1 MVKLR
6 LRRRGRKAHPF
17 YDIVA
22 IDGRAR
28 RDGSAIERVGYLDPM
43 TTPKNVV
50 LDPARAI
57 YWLNVGAQPTDIV
70 RDILSREGVLL
81 RRHLEF
87 KGKTAEEI
95 EAAVEEHKKNAT
107 ERYERLKARR
117 KERAERKV
125 KAAEDAAKAEA
136 EAAAAAAAAPAEEAA
151 AEAPA
156 EEPAAEAPAE
166 ETPETPAE

>member
-6 LRRRGRKAHPF
+6 LRRRGRKKHPF

-28 RDGSAIERVGYLDPM
+28 RDGAAIERVGWVDPM

-50 LDPARAI
+50 VNAERAI

-70 RDILSREGVLL
+70 NQIFSREGVLL
-81 RRHLEF
+81 QRHLGF
-87 KGKTAEEI
+87 KGASAEEI
-95 EAAVEEHKKNAT
+95 ATAVAQHRERAT
-107 ERYERLKARR
+107 ERYNRLKARR
-117 KERAERKV
+117 KERARK
-125 KAAEDAAKAEA
+125 
-136 EAAAAAAAAPAEEAA
+136 AEEAAKEAQNAPAPEPVAEEAPAAEASA

-156 EEPAAEAPAE
+156 ESAE
-166 ETPETPAE
+166 